1 MRLLLAAAMA
11 LALGGGAQAAPVGMV
26 DDPCPPPA
34 APDPL
39 GKEMSEALVAD
50 APFPPALLAKLMD
63 PARGAA
69 AEKAKAEQAARDW
82 PDLCR
87 YRAANVAAL
96 NAKNGGVEAV
106 FIGDS
111 ITELWMVADPGFF
124 SAARVDRGISG
135 QTSAQML
142 LRFHA
147 DVVALKPKVVHIL
160 AGTNDVAGNLGPSR
174 PDDFKNNIRA
184 MAKIADASGI
194 AVVLGA
200 IPPADRFLWRAGLK
214 PAAQIGEL
222 NAWLKGFA
230 ASRGYVFADYHGAMA
245 TPEGAM
251 RPAFSKDF
259 VHPNRAG
266 YGVMAPIA
274 QAALDEARR
283 RGPRKAALGGSW
295 P

>member
-1 MRLLLAAAMA
+1 MRLLLAGAMV
-11 LALGGGAQAAPVGMV
+11 LALGGAAQAAPVGMV
-26 DDPCPPPA
+26 AEPCPPPA
-34 APDPL
+34 ASDPL
-39 GKEMSEALVAD
+39 GREMSEALVAD

-82 PDLCR
+82 ADLCR
-87 YRAANVAAL
+87 YRAENAAVK
-96 NAKNGGVEAV
+96 AVEAV
-106 FIGDS
+106 FLGDS

-142 LRFHA
+142 LRFSA
-147 DVVALKPKVVHIL
+147 DVVALRPKVVHIL

-174 PDDFKNNIRA
+174 PEDFKNNIRA
-184 MAKIADASGI
+184 MADIADVHGI

-230 ASRGYVFADYHGAMA
+230 ASRGYVFADYHAAMA

-251 RPAFSKDF
+251 RPAFSKDY

-266 YGVMAPIA
+266 YAVMAPLA

-283 RGPRKAALGGSW
+283 RGPRKAALGGN
-295 P
+295 

>member
-1 MRLLLAAAMA
+1 MRSLIVALGLLAAGA
-11 LALGGGAQAAPVGMV
+11 AQAAPVGMV
-26 DDPCPPPA
+26 ADPCPPPA

-39 GKEMSEALVAD
+39 GVEISQAMVAD
-50 APFPPALLAKLMD
+50 APFPAALLAKAMD

-82 PDLCR
+82 ADLCR
-87 YRAANVAAL
+87 YRPD
-96 NAKNGGVEAV
+96 NAKARNVEAV
-106 FIGDS
+106 FMGDS

-124 SAARVDRGISG
+124 SAARLDRGISG

-142 LRFHA
+142 LRFNA
-147 DVVALKPKVVHIL
+147 DVVALKPKVVHIM
-160 AGTNDVAGNLGPSR
+160 AGTNDVAGNLGPNR
-174 PDDFKNNIRA
+174 PEDFKNNIRA
-184 MAKIADASGI
+184 MADIANASGI

-222 NAWLKGFA
+222 NAWLKAFA
-230 ASRGYVFADYHGAMA
+230 AERGYVFADYHGAMA
-245 TPEGAM
+245 TETGAM

-266 YGVMAPIA
+266 YAVMAPIA
-274 QAALDEARR
+274 QAALDEAQR
-283 RGPRKAALGGSW
+283 RGPRKAALGGS
-295 P
+295 

>member
-1 MRLLLAAAMA
+1 
-11 LALGGGAQAAPVGMV
+11 
-26 DDPCPPPA
+26 
-34 APDPL
+34 
-39 GKEMSEALVAD
+39 
-50 APFPPALLAKLMD
+50 FPPALLAKLMD

-82 PDLCR
+82 ADLCR
-87 YRAANVAAL
+87 YRAAN
-96 NAKNGGVEAV
+96 AKAQGVEAV
-106 FIGDS
+106 FMGDS
-111 ITELWMVADPGFF
+111 ITELWMVADPAFF
-124 SAARVDRGISG
+124 SAARADRGISG

-142 LRFHA
+142 LRFRA

-174 PDDFKNNIRA
+174 PEDFKNNIRA
-184 MAKIADASGI
+184 MADIADANGI

-222 NAWLKGFA
+222 NAWLEGFA
-230 ASRGYVFADYHGAMA
+230 ASRGYVFADYHRAMA
-245 TPEGAM
+245 TPQGAM

-266 YGVMAPIA
+266 YAVMAPIA

-283 RGPRKAALGGSW
+283 RGPRKAALGGN
-295 P
+295 

>member
-1 MRLLLAAAMA
+1 
-11 LALGGGAQAAPVGMV
+11 
-26 DDPCPPPA
+26 
-34 APDPL
+34 
-39 GKEMSEALVAD
+39 
-50 APFPPALLAKLMD
+50 
-63 PARGAA
+63 
-69 AEKAKAEQAARDW
+69 
-82 PDLCR
+82 
-87 YRAANVAAL
+87 
-96 NAKNGGVEAV
+96 
-106 FIGDS
+106 
-111 ITELWMVADPGFF
+111 MVADPAFF
-124 SAARVDRGISG
+124 SAARLDRGICG

-174 PDDFKNNIRA
+174 PEDFKNNIRA
-184 MAKIADASGI
+184 MAEIADASGI

-200 IPPADRFLWRAGLK
+200 IPPADRFLWRAGLM

-251 RPAFSKDF
+251 RPAFSKDY

-274 QAALDEARR
+274 QAALDEAQR
-283 RGPRKAALGGSW
+283 RGPRKVALGGS
-295 P
+295 

>member
-1 MRLLLAAAMA
+1 MRLLLAGAMV
-11 LALGGGAQAAPVGMV
+11 LALGGAAQAAPVGMV
-26 DDPCPPPA
+26 AEPCPPPA
-34 APDPL
+34 ASDPL
-39 GKEMSEALVAD
+39 GREMSEALVAD

-82 PDLCR
+82 ADLCR
-87 YRAANVAAL
+87 YRAENAAVK
-96 NAKNGGVEAV
+96 AVEAV
-106 FIGDS
+106 FLGDS

-142 LRFHA
+142 LRFSA
-147 DVVALKPKVVHIL
+147 DVVALRPKVVHIL

-174 PDDFKNNIRA
+174 PEDFKNNIRA
-184 MAKIADASGI
+184 MADIADVHGI

-222 NAWLKGFA
+222 NAWLKGFV